1 MSARAVAVLALGLAS
16 ASAAPPP
23 VAAGVEVLLAGVPA
37 PAGGPGAD
45 GDAVEHFHAARS
57 DAAGDGVRDG
67 GEALRFARFNAAGE
81 GARGGG
87 EALLSARSNAA
98 GDGASDGGE
107 LFDSARSGAAGTV
120 APDGIEPFASAGSDA
135 AGDAAAPRGAADRRP
150 DGGLADAA
158 TAGGGPDAGGWA
170 VALTPVAAP
179 AYTPELGFLF
189 AAGGVLSWN
198 GDPARPDIPRSS
210 ATLIAGAGTVGA
222 FLGQVRVASFWRAD
236 TVRAALTLDVRD
248 MPDHSFGVGFENGLT
263 RPQGDATTL
272 YRRTWWQVT
281 PAFLFRVFG
290 PVFVGTTFDFTGTL
304 TRDESAGVRADPD
317 FQRGGPRVVNSGWG
331 ATLSI
336 DTRDVPVNAWR
347 GVYLAATWLGYAPW
361 AGATTQWQAFNL
373 DYRQYVTLGRPGS
386 TLAWQVKYR
395 TAWGEVPWSD
405 LSQLGTPWDLRAYR
419 WGRYRD
425 RTALSAVV
433 EYRFMLPFAPT
444 SFFSRFGLAGWLGVG
459 ALGEGPVPDVLH
471 LLPAAGVG
479 ARFDVQTRITLRLD
493 FGFGR
498 ESRAVY
504 LNFLE
509 AF

>member
-1 MSARAVAVLALGLAS
+1 
-16 ASAAPPP
+16 
-23 VAAGVEVLLAGVPA
+23 
-37 PAGGPGAD
+37 
-45 GDAVEHFHAARS
+45 
-57 DAAGDGVRDG
+57 VRDG

-281 PAFLFRVFG
+281 SAFLFRVFG